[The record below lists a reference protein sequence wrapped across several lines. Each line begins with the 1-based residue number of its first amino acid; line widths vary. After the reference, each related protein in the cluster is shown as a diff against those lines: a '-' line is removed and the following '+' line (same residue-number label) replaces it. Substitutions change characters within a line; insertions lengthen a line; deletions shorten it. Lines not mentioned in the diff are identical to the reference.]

1 MTETLDAIHFNEYG
15 VKSEVIAESPLRI
28 HLVGEHSWFF
38 GDRTLAVAVSKYAKL
53 SFSKRS
59 DSVVNFFFY
68 QNKERKHI
76 NLGNLKI
83 RKEDK
88 LLNILKAVVYAC
100 QTLDYNIS
108 GMDITFSCEIPP
120 QAGFGVRNALLVAS
134 TLGVMKLFDLPLE
147 NELAL
152 KIMKIACT
160 DYLSLPYW
168 ISDLY
173 TALYSKKGSCVL
185 TDYATGSYDLVPF
198 DFEDSVLVLTDCKVP
213 RISLWQENSLHIEKY
228 KNMLASL
235 KKKRMGQIVYED
247 SMTEIN
253 EVLTGIT
260 EEERRRL
267 LCIIKEYQNVNDAVQ
282 ALRNKSLNAFVKV
295 INRSQD
301 ILRDLFQIS
310 SPEVDWFSKRVQEF
324 DAGKINDSSSCL
336 RITGKGDGRCTF
348 AFMKKSDV
356 ETYRQKLVEY
366 EKMFG
371 FHPIEYEVE
380 TADGARAYFFEN

>member
-1 MTETLDAIHFNEYG
+1 MTETLDVIHFNEYG
-15 VKSEVIAESPLRI
+15 VKSEVIAESPLRV

-59 DSVVNFFFY
+59 DSTVNFFFY
-68 QNKERKHI
+68 QNNEHKHI

-100 QTLDYNIS
+100 QNLEYNIS
-108 GMDITFSCEIPP
+108 GMDITFSCEVPP
-120 QAGFGVRNALLVAS
+120 QAGFGVRNAMLVAS
-134 TLGVMKLFDLPLE
+134 TLGVMKLFGLPSDT
-147 NELAL
+147 ELAL
-152 KIMKIACT
+152 KIMKIACV

-185 TDYATGSYDLVPF
+185 TDYATGTYEHIPF
-198 DFEDSVLVLTDCKVP
+198 DFEDSAIILTDCKVP

-228 KNMLASL
+228 RNMLASL
-235 KKKRMGQIVYED
+235 KKKKMGQIVYED
-247 SMTEIN
+247 SVTEIN

-267 LCIIKEYQNVNDAVQ
+267 LCIIKEYQNVNDAVL
-282 ALRNKSLNAFVKV
+282 ALKNKSLNNFVKV

-310 SPEVDWFSKRVQEF
+310 SPEVDWFAKRVQEF
-324 DAGKINDSSSCL
+324 DAGKINDASACL

-356 ETYRQKLVEY
+356 EIYRQKLVEY
-366 EKMFG
+366 EKIFG

-380 TADGARAYFFEN
+380 TADGARSYFFES